1 MTGESARVF
10 RSDALRDLHIVISGG
25 CGAIGLGIVKKLI
38 AHGATLTV
46 NDILTEQ
53 QAIERLSQNGIDT
66 GKVNYIQADLT
77 DAEATDGLVSTAR
90 ERLGPI
96 HVALCHIGMVV
107 PKPLLEYSDAEW
119 DETMAVNVR
128 TAFLLGSAAARAML
142 ADAVKGHLIFTTSW
156 VADVPWPEIGPY
168 NASKAAMKQLMRSF
182 ARELADKGIR
192 SNAVAPG
199 IVSVGLAKQ
208 QWDTDPTYRARAQ
221 RAIPLGVMQP
231 LDSVAD
237 AFVFLCSP
245 AAAYMTG
252 TVLLVDGG
260 CSLYPM
266 DAV

>member
-1 MTGESARVF
+1 MAF
-10 RSDALRDLHIVISGG
+10 CNDALAGRHIVISGG
-25 CGAIGLGIVKKLI
+25 CGAIGLGIIKKLM
-38 AHGATLTV
+38 AHGANVTV
-46 NDILTEQ
+46 NDILSDQ
-53 QAIERLSQNGIDT
+53 QATDRLSQNGIDISKT
-66 GKVNYIQADLT
+66 NYVKADLT
-77 DAEATDGLVSTAR
+77 DTNETDILVDTAR
-90 ERLGPI
+90 ERFGPI
-96 HVALCHIGMVV
+96 HVALCHIGMVI
-107 PKPLLEYSDAEW
+107 PKPLLDYTAEEW

-128 TAFLLGSAAARAML
+128 TAFLLGSAASRSML
-142 ADAVKGHLIFTTSW
+142 EDGIKGHLIFTTSW

-192 SNAVAPG
+192 ANAVAPG

-221 RAIPLGVMQP
+221 KAIPLGVMQP

-237 AFVFLCSP
+237 AFLFLCST
-245 AAAYMTG
+245 AADYMTG

-266 DAV
+266 DDA